1 MATLNELKESELN
14 KIRLACS
21 YLFTAQHAKDD
32 EFIKSLNISSVKD
45 AFRKKAKLYHPD
57 LYYNE
62 SQEVIC
68 RRKERFVKVQYAY
81 RLLSYHLQ
89 ERTEPLVEQGT
100 RRAKIIAVSGAKGG
114 IGKSIFTTNLAVFLS
129 GRGKKT
135 VAVDLDLGGANLH
148 LYLGETFLKYNINDF
163 LSKKI
168 TTLQQIMVQSKYG
181 PLLIGGDSS
190 QLGSSNINFSQ
201 KLKLLKAIQK
211 IDADYIILDLGA
223 GTSYNMIDFFLIADH
238 GIVLTTCD
246 PASYLDA
253 YNFIK
258 ASLFRRLNRL
268 FGVESPYRK
277 SRDAGLE
284 ELIKEATISPNGS
297 KVKTIDKLIER
308 VKEKY
313 PESLSLVRKQVSTF
327 NPHLIVNQATD
338 HCNVTQVVNRLRDV
352 SKKMLSI
359 RIEYL
364 GRVPYQSEIENSARS
379 LVPAI
384 KTHPQ
389 GILAENMNNIA
400 GTLLNTNFRHYR

>member
-1 MATLNELKESELN
+1 MANFKNLRQSELN
-14 KIRLACS
+14 NIRLACS
-21 YLFTAQHAKDD
+21 YLFTAEHARDD

-45 AFRKKAKLYHPD
+45 AFRKKAKIYHPD

-68 RRKERFVKVQYAY
+68 QRKERFVKVQYAY
-81 RLLSYHLQ
+81 RLLSSHLQ
-89 ERTEPLVEQGT
+89 KRMVPLVEQST
-100 RRAKIIAVSGAKGG
+100 KRAKIIAVSGAKGG

-148 LYLGETFLKYNINDF
+148 LYLGETFPKHSINDF
-163 LSKKI
+163 LSKKV
-168 TTLQQIMVQSKYG
+168 TTLQQIMARSKYG

-190 QLGSSNINFSQ
+190 RLGSSNINFSQ
-201 KLKLLKAIQK
+201 KLKLMKAIQK

-223 GTSYNMIDFFLIADH
+223 GTSYNTIDFFLIADH

-258 ASLFRRLNRL
+258 ASLFRKLNRL
-268 FGVESPYRK
+268 FGAESPYRK
-277 SRDAGLE
+277 RRNAGLE
-284 ELIKEATISPNGS
+284 ELIKEATMSPNGS
-297 KVKTIDKLIER
+297 KVKTMDKLIER

-313 PESLSLVRKQVSTF
+313 PGSLSLIRKQVSSF

-338 HCNVTQVVNRLRDV
+338 HCNVTQVVKRIRDV

-359 RIEYL
+359 RVEYL
-364 GRVPYQSEIENSARS
+364 GRVSYQSEIVNSARS
-379 LVPAI
+379 LVPVI
-384 KTHPQ
+384 TTHPE
-389 GILAENMNNIA
+389 GILVENMKNIS
-400 GTLLNTNFRHYR
+400 GILLNTNFRHYR